1 LTEVFVSE
9 LLKQTSDGL
18 VIVFVVTSMASMGL
32 TLKLQEI
39 ISPLR
44 RPLLVLATLIGN
56 FVLVPFITYLLTAG
70 TPLSESHE
78 TGLLILAAASGAP
91 FLPKLVELAR
101 GDVGLS
107 VSVML
112 LQTVGTIVFVP
123 LALPWLI
130 PGLQANAW
138 AIAKPL
144 LLLMLL
150 PLALCMLIHRY
161 LAALAGLLRPVLAIT
176 SNIALLLAVLLLLG
190 LNMPSFLATLGSG
203 AALTGA
209 SFVLLACAVGYLLG
223 RLQKGTVIVQTLGTG
238 QRNIAAA
245 LVVATSNKLDAA
257 VIVILLLTTFV
268 GLAVLLAAAFWF
280 RRTATIPSAQGTHE
294 RKERTP

>member
-1 LTEVFVSE
+1 MSEFLEQVSN
-9 LLKQTSDGL
+9 GL
-18 VIVFVVTSMASMGL
+18 VMIFVVAGMASMGL

-44 RPLLVLATLIGN
+44 KPLLVLATLIGN
-56 FVLVPFITYLLTAG
+56 FALVPLFAYLLIAAF
-70 TPLSESHE
+70 PLNQSHE
-78 TGLLILAAASGAP
+78 TGLLLLAAASGAP

-101 GDVGLS
+101 GDAGLS
-107 VSVML
+107 VGVML
-112 LQTVGTIVFVP
+112 LQTIGTIVFLP

-130 PGLQANAW
+130 PGLQADAW

-150 PLALCMLIHRY
+150 PLALCLLIQTY
-161 LAALAGLLRPVLAIT
+161 LPALGRLLKPVLTIT

-190 LNMPSFLATLGSG
+190 LNMRSFLAMLGSG

-209 SFVLLACAVGYLLG
+209 FFASLACIVGYVMG
-223 RLQKGTVIVQTLGTG
+223 QLQTGTVIVQTLGTG

-245 LVVATSNKLDAA
+245 LVVATSNQLNPA
-257 VIVILLLTTFV
+257 VVVMLLLTTFV
-268 GLAVLLAAAFWF
+268 GLLVLLAAAAWF
-280 RRTATIPSAQGTHE
+280 RRKDSGQ
-294 RKERTP
+294 